1 MLTDAWKLYASYDYN
16 AGRQQK
22 NFRRYQGALLL
33 LGLAATLLATLMAWR
48 QTPPPPDSLWT
59 LAFVPEKIFTAA
71 IVLVTATTTGLL
83 SALSHFKPGEK
94 WLALR
99 AGAQAT
105 QREIYGYLMQAGEYR
120 GHPETALLYHRL
132 NALSAGLGDAI
143 LQEPPTASAAQAG
156 KEASVENTDAEA
168 FPMTPDRYVA
178 LRLTDQA
185 AYYRRRVQKLNRHA
199 QWLHAISIAAGT
211 AGTVLALLKQPLWIP
226 LTAAVT
232 TSAVSYL
239 QQRQIEV
246 TLAQYNQSG
255 NSLARVDRWWRNE
268 LSEAERALPDNRD
281 KLVSFTEDIL
291 SAELT
296 SWTQKLSE
304 AMAKMAAPP
313 TPDVTATSPAPNLAP
328 QSQEVEAVVNSKVYA
343 S

>member
-16 AGRQQK
+16 AGRQQR

-33 LGLAATLLATLMAWR
+33 LGLGATLLATLMAWR
-48 QTPPPPDSLWT
+48 QTPPTNALWKMT
-59 LAFVPEKIFTAA
+59 FVPDAVFTAA
-71 IVLVTATTTGLL
+71 IVLVTATTSGLL

-120 GHPETALLYHRL
+120 GHAEPSLLYHRL
-132 NALSAGLGDAI
+132 NAISAGLGDAI
-143 LQEPPTASAAQAG
+143 LQAPPPASAAQAG
-156 KEASVENTDAEA
+156 TEESLENTNAEA
-168 FPMTPDRYVA
+168 FPMTPDRYVS

-185 AYYRRRVQKLNRHA
+185 AYYHRRVQKLNRHA
-199 QWLHAISIAAGT
+199 QWLHGISIAAGT

-232 TSAVSYL
+232 TAAVSYL

-313 TPDVTATSPAPNLAP
+313 TPDITATPTAANLAT
-328 QSQEVEAVVNSKVYA
+328 QSQEVEAVVSSKVYA